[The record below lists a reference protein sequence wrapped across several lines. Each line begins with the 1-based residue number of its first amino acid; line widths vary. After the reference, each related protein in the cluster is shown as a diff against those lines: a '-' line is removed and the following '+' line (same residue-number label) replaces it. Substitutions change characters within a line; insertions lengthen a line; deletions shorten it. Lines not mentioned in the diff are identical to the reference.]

1 MMSRDKLLQLIENSE
16 DYITTKDAEA
26 YGIHREYLSLFVK
39 EENLI
44 RVSPGVYQKP
54 GSWDDF
60 LFEFQKKKK
69 RVIYSHDTALYLHGL
84 SDRDPIIY
92 SVTVPTGYNTSQIN
106 SQRIISYT
114 IKKDLFDLGK
124 MILKTNFG
132 NEVFVYDKE
141 RTLCD
146 VVRSRSK
153 LDKQIV
159 NDALKMYV
167 NDKSRNLNKLMQYAE
182 ALGIQSVIRNYLEIL
197 L

>member
-1 MMSRDKLLQLIENSE
+1 MSRDKLLQLIENSE

-92 SVTVPTGYNTSQIN
+92 SVTVPAGYNTSQIN
-106 SQRIISYT
+106 SHRIVSYT
-114 IKKDLFDLGK
+114 IKKDLFELGK
-124 MILKTNFG
+124 MILKTNYG
-132 NEVFVYDKE
+132 NEVVVYDKE

-167 NDKSRNLNKLMQYAE
+167 NDKARNLIKLMQYAE